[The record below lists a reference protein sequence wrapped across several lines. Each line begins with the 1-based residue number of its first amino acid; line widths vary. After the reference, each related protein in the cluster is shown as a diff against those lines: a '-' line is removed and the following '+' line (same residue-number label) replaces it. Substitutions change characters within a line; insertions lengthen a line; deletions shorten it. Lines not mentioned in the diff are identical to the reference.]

1 MGPLE
6 NLLGGIYAYG
16 MKKKIYN
23 SCCSFNGYSFDMLY
37 KPFFLL
43 RLQVLRSHQLDVSQ
57 QSQSGMKKIAT
68 FCLGILQKL
77 DYGLVAC
84 QAFFLL

>member
-1 MGPLE
+1 MGALE

-37 KPFFLL
+37 KPFFFT
-43 RLQVLRSHQLDVSQ
+43 SSAG
-57 QSQSGMKKIAT
+57 SEKPST
-68 FCLGILQKL
+68 
-77 DYGLVAC
+77 
-84 QAFFLL
+84 